1 MVYRTNVKSWC
12 DAASKILK
20 QKDKLRDDENVF
32 IEIYYG
38 VSKKSISYDDIQS
51 LLDKLKKI
59 VDHVV
64 DLDLRNHGKT
74 FLTYSKQLYKPENIV
89 EFRKILNENGWM
101 PVDPEEQE
109 RIRREKE
116 ARIRAEREAQEREIR
131 RLREERRRKWRKTR
145 NNIFRCIAICFII
158 FGLVKGIPIYRY
170 RHTEY
175 KALIVDAETHI
186 ANNRYDDAIKALR
199 NARDRK
205 SSAKKI
211 DAINERI
218 AEVQSMKNSKILQL
232 NHEIK
237 TILNTFKTASFK
249 YGRPENDFKKTQE
262 KINQLKSL
270 SNSADCDKY
279 QAELDYIRKR
289 KI

>member
-1 MVYRTNVKSWC
+1 MLGNNDVRLWHEAALVILRNLNREGINA
-12 DAASKILK
+12 DAFK
-20 QKDKLRDDENVF
+20 N
-32 IEIYYG
+32 IYYG
-38 VSKKSISYDDIQS
+38 VSRNISYGKIQTLLHEFNIEVKEISGDNS
-51 LLDKLKKI
+51 LKEQAREFGALSEL
-59 VDHVV
+59 
-64 DLDLRNHGKT
+64 
-74 FLTYSKQLYKPENIV
+74 LYEPENIV
-89 EFRKILNENGWM
+89 EFRKILSENDWM

-116 ARIRAEREAQEREIR
+116 ARIRAERDAQEREIR

-218 AEVQSMKNSKILQL
+218 AEVQRMKDSKILQL

-237 TILNTFKTASFK
+237 TILNTFKTTSFK

>member
-1 MVYRTNVKSWC
+1 MLGNNDVRLWHEAALVILRNLNREGINV
-12 DAASKILK
+12 DAFK
-20 QKDKLRDDENVF
+20 N
-32 IEIYYG
+32 IYYG
-38 VSKKSISYDDIQS
+38 VSRNISYGKIQTLLHEFNIEVKEISGDNS
-51 LLDKLKKI
+51 LKEQAREFGALSEL
-59 VDHVV
+59 
-64 DLDLRNHGKT
+64 
-74 FLTYSKQLYKPENIV
+74 LYEPENIA

-218 AEVQSMKNSKILQL
+218 AEVQSMKDSKILQL

-237 TILNTFKTASFK
+237 TILNTFKTTSFK